1 MISQLFL
8 TNLTPWWI
16 QSLLLATV
24 GALLPLVFRIRHP
37 RSQLVYYHAVLFVC
51 FVLPLIQP
59 WQQSIAIVTGL
70 SSHSKSAPAF
80 VSWETIALALLIVGV
95 VAKLGWLVV
104 GLYQLRRYRRNAIP
118 LNPLPDSIREA
129 RRLTG
134 ADARFCLSPDVSGPA
149 TLGHVDPVVLLP
161 VSFQSLDADSQR
173 SIACHELLHVR
184 RKDWLATILEEI
196 IGALLWFNP
205 GVWWLIAQAKLARE
219 QLVDA
224 EVVKLTAREPYI
236 EALLSM
242 AVVSRRREALPAA
255 PFFTEGHLVRRM
267 RLLLSGQRRSV
278 LTLCVSYGSIATLL
292 VVALYGAFLWFPL
305 IGEPHLV
312 LAAPALMHDVVHVSA
327 PPIGVIGGGR
337 LQTPKTFTIAVE
349 PPAGTPRDT
358 FYFVEAA
365 HADGQPFTE
374 GGLFPP
380 PPPPPPPPPLRLG
393 GAGPFPA
400 FAVQGIR
407 IIRPGDRATVED
419 IQRLRE
425 ALGENTLIEM
435 DQTEDGVVQ
444 RITVQARRLSNEAD
458 TVRSLNPA
466 PAAEPPATTDRVD

>member
-1 MISQLFL
+1 MISQLL
-8 TNLTPWWI
+8 LSNLTPWLI
-16 QSLLLATV
+16 QSLLVAMA
-24 GALLPLVFRIRHP
+24 GALLPLLFRVRHP
-37 RSQLVYYHAVLFVC
+37 RSQLTYYHAILILC
-51 FVLPLIQP
+51 FALPLIQS
-59 WQQSIAIVTGL
+59 WQEPIAIVTGL
-70 SSHSKSAPAF
+70 PLLSTSPSTAT
-80 VSWETIALALLIVGV
+80 SWEMLLAAVLLAGIAVKLSWLAI
-95 VAKLGWLVV
+95 
-104 GLYQLRRYRRNAIP
+104 GLSQLRRYRKRAVP
-118 LNPLPDSIREA
+118 LTRLPDSIRQA
-129 RRLTG
+129 RRLTA
-134 ADARFCLSPDVSGPA
+134 ADARFCLSQDVTGPA
-149 TLGHVDPVVLLP
+149 TLGHIDPVVLLP
-161 VSFQSLDADSQR
+161 ESFRSLDENSQR

-184 RKDWLATILEEI
+184 REDWLVTIIEEI
-196 IGALLWFNP
+196 VGALLWFNP

-224 EVVKLTAREPYI
+224 EVVKLTTREPYI

-242 AVVSRRREALPAA
+242 AVVSRRRGALPAA

-312 LAAPALMHDVVHVSA
+312 LAAPAPMHDVVHVSA

-337 LQTPKTFTIAVE
+337 LQSPKTFTIAVE
-349 PPAGTPRDT
+349 PTAGTPRDT

-407 IIRPGDRATVED
+407 IIRPE
-419 IQRLRE
+419 
-425 ALGENTLIEM
+425 
-435 DQTEDGVVQ
+435 
-444 RITVQARRLSNEAD
+444 
-458 TVRSLNPA
+458 
-466 PAAEPPATTDRVD
+466 